1 VRFTALVVSTLAV
14 TTMLPS
20 AQAQE
25 LPQLDVVLP
34 GQRLVI
40 NSRAIAFEYADRS
53 HLITAAAGDTQI
65 VFVTEPLN
73 QRLAVLDASLA
84 ARSAKCPRLQGAFS
98 SRSRWE
104 QQHRGDW

>member
-1 VRFTALVVSTLAV
+1 MRFTALIVSTFAA
-14 TTMLPS
+14 TTMFAS

-40 NSRAIAFEYADRS
+40 NSRAIAFESADRS

-73 QRLAVLDASLA
+73 QRLAVLD
-84 ARSAKCPRLQGAFS
+84 RFS
-98 SRSRWE
+98 GSEVGQVPAPPGGFLLPSKLPVL
-104 QQHRGDW
+104 